1 MRKNVFDIY
10 ICFNNDGEGVRLIAA
25 LIIIMI
31 LIAAWFFA
39 MGMPVWLG
47 IIFAIVI
54 VFSIPFFISKKE
66 NDEKK
71 KKRKRQMLSKVPMN
85 IKSA

>member
-1 MRKNVFDIY
+1 MRKMCLIYIYIYIY

-54 VFSIPFFISKKE
+54 VFSVWDYLKNSRITCVNGQFHERF
-66 NDEKK
+66 
-71 KKRKRQMLSKVPMN
+71 RT
-85 IKSA
+85 